1 MPTAL
6 EQNGFRFYF
15 YSNDHEPMHMH
26 VEHGDGE
33 AVFDIADE
41 VSLKK
46 SEGMKVSELREA
58 EAIAN
63 ANKEL
68 LRRKWN
74 EHFNK

>member
-1 MPTAL
+1 
-6 EQNGFRFYF
+6 
-15 YSNDHEPMHMH
+15 MHMH